1 MGIGHVDVAVV
12 RVDRQPVIFR
22 LPVFEE
28 RARRELF
35 GSYGHA
41 PDILVDPVQRV
52 ARAVELHFRGCI
64 PLSETELLFQAERG
78 GVDAVQCRNIISVG
92 AAFVTAVGDRPQLVV
107 GIQYQRCGLYADDQF
122 VHHPVGSGVD
132 LQQPVLVR
140 PAVHV
145 DVLPVLYHLLGRSRS
160 GCHAGTLDVARD
172 LVPPGV
178 DDENAVV
185 PKLGHIGLFV
195 GDEVDVPRRGE
206 VRDAAHLLEC
216 TEVDCEDDHANCS
229 QRSIPDRC
237 GWSST
242 VPRRPASWRWHGRKP
257 RSRPFSLPGRNRRAW
272 RCRTGNFPRW

>member
-1 MGIGHVDVAVV
+1 M
-12 RVDRQPVIFR
+12 
-22 LPVFEE
+22 
-28 RARRELF
+28 
-35 GSYGHA
+35 
-41 PDILVDPVQRV
+41 
-52 ARAVELHFRGCI
+52 
-64 PLSETELLFQAERG
+64 
-78 GVDAVQCRNIISVG
+78 
-92 AAFVTAVGDRPQLVV
+92 
-107 GIQYQRCGLYADDQF
+107 YADDQF

-185 PKLGHIGLFV
+185 PELGHIGLFV

-216 TEVDCEDDHANCS
+216 TEVDCEDDMRIVHDDPS
-229 QRSIPDRC
+229 QIVVDGHRLCHVAQLHGVGTVENLVLDLFRC
-237 GWSST
+237 RVVIGERGVAVLEISL
-242 VPRRPASWRWHGRKP
+242 VGDEQPRPRRGELFHVCVVPLHAAAQCRQAQDHGQDM
-257 RSRPFSLPGRNRRAW
+257 S
-272 RCRTGNFPRW
+272 